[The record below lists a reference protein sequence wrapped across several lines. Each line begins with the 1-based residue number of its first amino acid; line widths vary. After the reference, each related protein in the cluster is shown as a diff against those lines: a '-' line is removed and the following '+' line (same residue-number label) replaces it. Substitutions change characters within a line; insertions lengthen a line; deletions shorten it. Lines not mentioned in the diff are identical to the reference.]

1 MPVKV
6 GIPRALLFYEYCKL
20 WISFFENL
28 GAEVIVSEKTNK
40 EIIDRGVKSTV
51 DEACLPVKIFHGH
64 VLNLKNKVDFI
75 FVPRL
80 ISINKYE
87 YICPKFCG
95 LPEMVRYSVKGLPKF
110 IDTNI
115 DFRKSKKDLNKTII
129 EVGSYITKDVNKIK
143 KAFENA
149 LEKHKQYNSLIKKG
163 LLPIDILNGDGMEQI
178 NQINNKEKV
187 VLLGHP
193 YNIYDSYSSMDI
205 IKKLRRHNLSV
216 LTCDTLDIDVINQK
230 AETLDKKMFWSFGR
244 KILGTALHAMEDNEV
259 CGIIYLSSFGC
270 GLDSVIAD
278 IVERKIRRTSNKPFT
293 LLTIDEHTGEAGVD
307 TRIEAFVDMIRWR
320 EKHENNLSTHREF
333 IYPH

>member
-6 GIPRALLFYEYCKL
+6 GIPRALLFYEYSKL

-64 VLNLKNKVDFI
+64 VLNLKDRVDLIFI
-75 FVPRL
+75 PRL

-95 LPEMVRYSVKGLPKF
+95 LPEMVRYSVKDLPTI

-115 DFRKSKKDLNKTII
+115 DFRKSRKNLNKTII
-129 EVGSYITKDVNKIK
+129 EIGSYITEDINRIK
-143 KAFENA
+143 KAYANA
-149 LEKHKQYNSLIKKG
+149 FEKHKQYNSLIERG
-163 LLPIDILNGDGMEQI
+163 LLPIDILNNDGIEQI
-178 NQINNKEKV
+178 KQKSYREKV

-193 YNIYDSYSSMDI
+193 YNIYDSYSSMNI
-205 IKKLRRHNLSV
+205 VEKLRRHNLSV
-216 LTCDTLDIDVINQK
+216 LTCDTLNENLINEK
-230 AETLDKKMFWSFGR
+230 ADTLDKKMFWSFGR
-244 KILGTALHAMEDNEV
+244 KILGTALHAIEDNEV

-270 GLDSVIAD
+270 GLDSVIAE
-278 IVERKIRRTSNKPFT
+278 IVERKIRRSSNKPFT

-320 EKHENNLSTHREF
+320 EKHEDNLSAYR
-333 IYPH
+333 